1 MSDSTPQRNVIAL
14 LPEACTSCMV
24 CVRECPSWCISLES
38 HVEAV
43 SEEGARRPR
52 TVNVLDEFTIDYGL
66 CMYCGI
72 CIETCPFDALAW
84 RDSFDYS
91 SGDRQGLQQD
101 TVDLSRWWPTG
112 S

>member
-24 CVRECPSWCISLES
+24 CVRECPAWCISVES
-38 HVEAV
+38 HVEEV

-52 TVNVLDEFTIDYGL
+52 TINVLDEFTIDYGL

-91 SGDRQGLQQD
+91 SGDRQGLRQD
-101 TVDLSRWWPTG
+101 TDDLSRWWPTG